1 MNRRHF
7 LTVICLGAIAATTAQ
22 AASYEDQVIAQLRA
36 QGYDQINAERTLL
49 GRVKIS
55 AQMNGGRREI
65 VLNPRT
71 GEVLRDVWF
80 PGADAASVSNIIR
93 DTSGEQGSGSGGGS
107 GHGGDDGGD
116 DDHSDDHDDDHGGD
130 DKHDD

>member
-7 LTVICLGAIAATTAQ
+7 LTALCLGSMAATTAQ
-22 AASYEDQVIAQLRA
+22 AASYEDLVIAQLRT
-36 QGYDQINAERTLL
+36 QGYDQISAERTLL

-65 VLNPRT
+65 ILNPRT

-93 DTSGEQGSGSGGGS
+93 DTSGHHGDDGGNSGSGGD
-107 GHGGDDGGD
+107 GGDDDGGD
-116 DDHSDDHDDDHGGD
+116 DDHGDDHGGD